1 MNMVEY
7 SNAIKAIDTDK
18 FELPTIYPTVIPMW
32 DPSPR
37 RGISS
42 LIYHNSTPALFK
54 KHVKMILN
62 RIKDKPDEDKV
73 IFLKSW
79 NEWAEGNYMEPDLK
93 WGKGYIKALR
103 EALDEAAE

>member
-1 MNMVEY
+1 MVEY

-37 RGISS
+37 RGFPS

-79 NEWAEGNYMEPDLK
+79 NEGR
-93 WGKGYIKALR
+93 G
-103 EALDEAAE
+103 